1 MKDTSQF
8 FKSAVLIV
16 FLNSLIF
23 HTALIAAGQP
33 DDIENMPLEDI
44 VHIMTRTH
52 PQKDLYPKILNKAE
66 IEPDLRK
73 SLVDALV
80 IRLFED
86 GTKIGV
92 ANTSRSLRDLNAR
105 EVLPQLMKIWNKI
118 EKKTYALEH
127 GDQRIQLLL
136 TIAHFLPQ
144 AEHIQFLI
152 NTESDTAEA
161 PIVRFRATI
170 LLCATGNQ
178 KAIQHVLSVY
188 ENAKVRLPLTTRMS
202 LDDQKRYVE
211 KIEQQ
216 DNNLTPWDFDRDLI
230 SSYIETGLLLDPA
243 NIDTDSDGLIDGN
256 DRNPL
261 CKPQEG
267 ELSEDQLIAQF
278 ILYLHARYY
287 SISRSPFNFNLLVV
301 QPIDTWD
308 GKGNQSLFDG
318 LEFAGID
325 GLILHMN
332 QEQIKQFRS
341 LHGSGVSVI
350 SIHKEQ
356 ESEDKKAIKE
366 FRLSVSGGPGL
377 HRTYDMR
384 FKRFN
389 NVWLPV
395 FWQLGMIT

>member
-8 FKSAVLIV
+8 FKSAVLVV
-16 FLNSLIF
+16 FLNTLILQ
-23 HTALIAAGQP
+23 TIVIAAGQP
-33 DDIENMPLEDI
+33 DDTENMPLEEI
-44 VHIMTRTH
+44 VHLMTRTN
-52 PQKDLYPKILNKAE
+52 PQKASLSKIINKADT
-66 IEPDLRK
+66 EPAFRK
-73 SLVDALV
+73 ELVNALTK
-80 IRLFED
+80 RLSD
-86 GTKIGV
+86 VTARIQIS
-92 ANTSRSLRDLNAR
+92 NTVRSLRDLNAS
-105 EVLPQLMKIWNKI
+105 EVLPQLKKIWNET
-118 EKKTYALEH
+118 EKRTYGLAR
-127 GDQRIQLLL
+127 GDMRIQLVI
-136 TIAHFLPQ
+136 TIAQFLPE

-152 NTESDTAEA
+152 NTESDTTEA
-161 PIVRFRATI
+161 PKVRFRATI

-178 KAIQHVLSVY
+178 KAIEHVLSVY
-188 ENAKVRLPLTTRMS
+188 EKAKKEFPLTPRMT
-202 LDDQKRYVE
+202 LDDQKGY
-211 KIEQQ
+211 IERVKQK
-216 DNNLTPWDFDRDLI
+216 DNNRDPWDRDRDLI
-230 SSYIETGLLLDPA
+230 SSYIETGLLLNPA

-261 CKPQEG
+261 CKPQEV
-267 ELSEDQLIAQF
+267 ELWEDQLIAQF

-356 ESEDKKAIKE
+356 ESEDKKDIKE